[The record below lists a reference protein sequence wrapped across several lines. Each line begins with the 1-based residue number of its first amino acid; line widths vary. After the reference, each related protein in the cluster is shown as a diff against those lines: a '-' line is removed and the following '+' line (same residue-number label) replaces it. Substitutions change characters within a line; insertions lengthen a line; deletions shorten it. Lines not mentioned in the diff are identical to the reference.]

1 MAESNIPTYSSSIL
15 VRLAETQR
23 DSIQR
28 VLSKNLIIV
37 VHDDD
42 DHLKGFRQIATAKP
56 ECIGKMHVFDDDEQ
70 CSNFVCEKVA
80 EDPNVKF
87 IVFVGGRLVRDLV
100 SSIHFCSQ
108 VKTIFILN
116 KPPFDEEE
124 RELMKTC
131 PKVKKTDRF
140 FVTNTKND
148 YSFHCIYSFFARDS
162 RT

>member
-42 DHLKGFRQIATAKP
+42 DHLKAFRQIATAKP

-80 EDPNVKF
+80 EDPDVKF
-87 IVFVGGRLVRDLV
+87 LVVVGGRLVRDLV

-108 VKTIFILN
+108 VERIFIVN

-124 RELMKTC
+124 REIMKTW
-131 PKVKKTDRF
+131 PKVKKKQIAF
-140 FVTNTKND
+140 L
-148 YSFHCIYSFFARDS
+148 
-162 RT
+162 